1 MYSAMNWIRVSLGVG
16 LNGPVPIRLIVF
28 RDTPARTVNAACNR
42 PHKTTHSRQ
51 DSSAILFFTAFVN
64 RAIVSDG
71 GSGYNRDRSY
81 STEIGGIVIAFGG
94 NPADAVRNAGG
105 QWV

>member
-1 MYSAMNWIRVSLGVG
+1 MSLGVG
-16 LNGPVPIRLIVF
+16 LNGPVTVRLIVF

-71 GSGYNRDRSY
+71 
-81 STEIGGIVIAFGG
+81 EAVIIETGHILQKKEELSL
-94 NPADAVRNAGG
+94 RLE
-105 QWV
+105 